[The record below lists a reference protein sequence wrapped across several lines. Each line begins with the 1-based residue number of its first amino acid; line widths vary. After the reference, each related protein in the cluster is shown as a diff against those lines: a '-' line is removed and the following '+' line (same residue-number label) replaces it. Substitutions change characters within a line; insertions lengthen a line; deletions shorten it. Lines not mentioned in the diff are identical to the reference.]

1 MAAAA
6 ALASAVNSTV
16 SLAYDVYSKVPG
28 AAVVYKYVRESH
40 QNDPFRTLV
49 ELVFIVVMAWYFFN
63 NKPKSKDE
71 VKLTEKEIQE
81 LCDEW
86 EPEDLVPPLT
96 ERQNSE
102 LENMAV
108 IAGASGLKVKLADGK
123 ERLNF
128 ASNNFIG
135 VMNSD
140 QIKEKAV
147 GALKKYGVGSCGP
160 PGFYGTLG
168 LFIQF
173 VFETLNLLATKPDV
187 HMELEQS
194 IARFLGVESSIIYSQ
209 GFSTISSVI
218 PAFSKKS
225 DILIVDD
232 GCGMAIL
239 KGVELSRSIVK
250 FYKHNDMKDLEN
262 VLKKVHE
269 SFRKKPLTRRFII
282 TEGVFASYGDMCD
295 LPAIMALKMQY
306 KYRLILEDS
315 LGFGA
320 VGQTGR
326 GTPEYYG
333 IAPADVDVYVASM
346 ANALASSGGFCA
358 GRKEIRLS
366 GLAYTFS
373 ASLPA
378 ILAVSA
384 LEALKI
390 LESKPSLAVQ
400 CQQNAIAMRDVLQKA
415 GVPQIR
421 VLDGF
426 PEAPVIHVRLAP
438 RLVSTRDEEELVLQE
453 VVDQCIRE
461 GIVVTRAK
469 YVESQELNLPPPSI
483 KIMASGGHSK
493 RDSEKAC
500 AVVKDA
506 FKLVLKAHRLDAK
519 SQR

>member
-168 LFIQF
+168 LFIHF

-333 IAPADVDVYVASM
+333 IA
-346 ANALASSGGFCA
+346 
-358 GRKEIRLS
+358 RLS